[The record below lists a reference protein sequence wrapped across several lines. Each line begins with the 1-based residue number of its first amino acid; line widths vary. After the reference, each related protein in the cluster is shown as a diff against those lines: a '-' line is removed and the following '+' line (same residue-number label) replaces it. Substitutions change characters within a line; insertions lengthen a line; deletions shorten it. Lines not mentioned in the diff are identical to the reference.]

1 MTVSVPVNGDSFKY
15 DQVSRYING
24 LIESGELKPGDK
36 APSLR
41 KLSKQLRVS
50 IATVSQAYLNLEDQ
64 GVLKAK
70 PQSGFFVTAD
80 VGQINDIPKSRAT
93 SSQPRKVRFGQLFE
107 EVFSNA
113 DNPRIVPFGIS
124 TPSMDFLPVKSLTRA
139 TRSIISRYPKKCMDY
154 NFPPGERKLREQI
167 ARQYLQAS
175 CRVSP
180 EDIIITSGA
189 TEALSLSL
197 QTVAKRGDIIAVE
210 SPTYFAVLRMIE
222 SMGMLA
228 LEIDTDPETGMNLEA
243 LEDAF
248 DTMDIKAVLASPN
261 ISNPL
266 GCLMPEENKRALVNM
281 LAERDI
287 PLIEDDVYGSIYFG
301 DRAPRP
307 AKSYDLN
314 NLVLSCSSFSK
325 SLAPGYRIGW
335 VWAGRYK
342 NKIRELKQATFS
354 ATSSINQL
362 AMAEFLSSGQ
372 YDRHLVRLR
381 KDMRD
386 QVEKGRYMVAKHFPE
401 GTYISRPQG
410 GTVLWVEMPRSCDC
424 IEIFN
429 RALQQNI
436 GVTPGILFSATR
448 RFKNYLRL
456 NCGSPW
462 SEENQVGMETL
473 GSIVADVL
481 SESKQGR

>member
-1 MTVSVPVNGDSFKY
+1 MTVSAPAHTESFKY
-15 DQVSRYING
+15 DQVTRYIND
-24 LIESGELKPGDK
+24 LIEKGELKPGDK

-41 KLSKQLRVS
+41 NLSKQLSVS
-50 IATVSQAYLNLEDQ
+50 IATVSQSYLNLEDQ

-70 PQSGFFVTAD
+70 PQSGFFVD
-80 VGQINDIPKSRAT
+80 NQVGQINDIPKSAT
-93 SSQPRKVRFGQLFE
+93 TSAQPRKVRFGELFE
-107 EVFSNA
+107 EIFRNA
-113 DNPRIVPFGIS
+113 DNPRIIPFGVS
-124 TPSMDFLPVKSLTRA
+124 APSMEYLPVKSLTRA
-139 TRSIISRYPKKCMDY
+139 TRSIISRHPKRCMDFI
-154 NFPPGERKLREQI
+154 FPPGDRKLREQI
-167 ARQYLQAS
+167 ALQYRHTS
-175 CRVSP
+175 TRVSAD
-180 EDIIITSGA
+180 DIIITSGA

-222 SMGMLA
+222 KMGMLA

-243 LEDAF
+243 LEEAF

-287 PLIEDDVYGSIYFG
+287 PMIEDDVYGSIYFG
-301 DRAPRP
+301 DKAPRP

-335 VWAGRYK
+335 VLAGRYK

-386 QVEKGRYMVAKHFPE
+386 QIDQGRYLVSKSFPE
-401 GTYISRPQG
+401 ETCISNPQG
-410 GTVLWVEMPRSCDC
+410 GNVLWVEMPRGCNGID
-424 IEIFN
+424 IFN

-436 GVTPGILFSATR
+436 GITPGILFSATR
-448 RFKNYLRL
+448 RFKNYLRI
-456 NCGSPW
+456 NCGAPW
-462 SEENQVGMETL
+462 NEVNQAGMETL
-473 GSIVADVL
+473 GKIVTDTLAD
-481 SESKQGR
+481 SKTK